1 MSDYTPA
8 RLGMIF
14 DLVEGLESVAV
25 ELAREMRKR
34 RKSTPRS
41 RGKTLR
47 PGVDTPLWN
56 ALVSTAKPQ
65 LAKRGAKT
73 MLARELALN
82 PSRVTEFFVK
92 QSAMPDAERTLEL
105 LLWLVRRRR

>member
-1 MSDYTPA
+1 
-8 RLGMIF
+8 MIF

-56 ALVSTAKPQ
+56 ALVSTAKQQ
-65 LAKRGAKT
+65 LTKRGAKT
-73 MLARELALN
+73 MLARDW
-82 PSRVTEFFVK
+82 R
-92 QSAMPDAERTLEL
+92 
-105 LLWLVRRRR
+105 WIRRA